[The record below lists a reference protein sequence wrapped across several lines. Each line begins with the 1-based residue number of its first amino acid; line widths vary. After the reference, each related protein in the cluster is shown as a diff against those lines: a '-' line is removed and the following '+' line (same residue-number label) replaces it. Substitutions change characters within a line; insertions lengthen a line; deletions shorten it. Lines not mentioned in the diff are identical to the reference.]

1 METGLEFVANA
12 RRQMIRLIALT
23 VLLSGSVLLLL
34 IAILMIITGRIA
46 DLALYAGLVAL
57 VLMASLAT
65 LALLKRRV
73 LWQAIIPITIG
84 MMVGLTLSVFLI
96 PEQTFVA
103 LPFFTVP
110 IVLVSLGRHRLS
122 ILLTLVSSIVAGAG
136 LAWFA
141 PSVEVKQ
148 VIIGDAL
155 PLVSGIGFV
164 TLLVIIWLLSDRLLI
179 ISDAAVAFADK
190 RAAEAEDARRRAED
204 AQSTIEQQ
212 HAEQQRLL
220 DLVSVLETPVITI
233 AEGVLLAPIVG
244 HLDSQRAGQLTQ
256 RLLNAVYTQRANAV
270 IIDIAGVP
278 LVDTQVAQLLI
289 RTAQS
294 IRLLGS
300 HVVLTGI
307 TSDTAMTLSSLG
319 IHLQEVQTMRDPQ
332 EALQVAVVHTRN
344 QRPGARHDSN

>member
-12 RRQMIRLIALT
+12 RRQLIRLIAFT
-23 VLLSGSVLLLL
+23 IVVSSCAALLL
-34 IAILMIITGRIA
+34 IAILMIITGNVA
-46 DLALYAGLVAL
+46 GLASYAGVV
-57 VLMASLAT
+57 VLGLAGSLAT

-73 LWQAIIPITIG
+73 LWQAIIPITVG

-103 LPFFTVP
+103 LPFLTVP
-110 IVLVSLGRHRLS
+110 IVLVTLGRHRLS
-122 ILLTLVSSIVAGAG
+122 ILLTLVSGIVAGAG

-141 PSVEVKQ
+141 PSVEVEQ

-164 TLLVIIWLLSDRLLI
+164 TLLVIIWLLSDRLLA
-179 ISDAAVAFADK
+179 ISDAVVALADK
-190 RAAEAEDARRRAED
+190 RAAEAEDARQRAEE
-204 AQSTIEQQ
+204 AQSTIAQQ
-212 HAEQQRLL
+212 YAEQQRLL
-220 DLVSVLETPVITI
+220 DLVSVLETPVIAI

-244 HLDSQRAGQLTQ
+244 HLDSRRAGQLTQ
-256 RLLNAVYTQRANAV
+256 RLLDAVYAQRARAV

-300 HVVLTGI
+300 HVALTGI
-307 TSDTAMTLSSLG
+307 SSETAMTLSSLG
-319 IHLQEVQTMRDPQ
+319 MRLEEMQTMRNPQ
-332 EALQVAVVHTRN
+332 EAIQMVTA
-344 QRPGARHDSN
+344 GAINRLR